1 MPLRVVREAVSLYEA
16 KTHLSALVDRAAAGE
31 EIILMK
37 SGTPMAMLGPLD
49 DTKRKRVAGQGRGLW
64 HVAPDFDAPLS
75 PDTLADFEGDA

>member
-1 MPLRVVREAVSLYEA
+1 
-16 KTHLSALVDRAAAGE
+16 
-31 EIILMK
+31 MK